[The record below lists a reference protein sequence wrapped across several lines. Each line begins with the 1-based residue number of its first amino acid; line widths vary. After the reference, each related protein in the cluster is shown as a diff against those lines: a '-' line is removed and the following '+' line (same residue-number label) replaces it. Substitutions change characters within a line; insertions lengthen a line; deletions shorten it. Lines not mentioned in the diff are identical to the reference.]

1 MLTPGDASYRA
12 AQRADLL
19 RFVDRAWHP
28 LGFGWLDENGVI
40 DPDRPVE
47 LWITCRMTHVAAL
60 GALAGEAPAPDG
72 PSHERLLELVEHGV
86 ASLRGALRDQECG
99 GWFAS
104 VGPDGPC
111 STAKQ
116 AYGHA
121 FVVLAASSA
130 VSAGASGAE
139 ALLAEA
145 LDVAARRFWDE
156 GAGLVVDEWDREWCT
171 LDPYRGVNAN
181 MHAVESFLA
190 AGDVT
195 GERIW
200 HERAGRIAAR
210 VVAWARENQWRIPEH
225 FDESWTPRLDHH
237 RDQPAHPFQPFGA
250 TVGHGLEWARL
261 LLAVE
266 ATLGPDAPQG
276 LLEAATALTE
286 GAVLDGWSPNG
297 IPGFVYTTD
306 WEGQAVV
313 ELRMHWVVAEA
324 INTAWCLWRRTGEQ
338 HYLDWTKEWWLYVDR
353 FLVDHERGSWHHE
366 LDDQNRVSRQ
376 VWPGKPDVYHAY
388 QTALLPECP
397 LTPSFATALADTAR
411 AVHVG

>member
-1 MLTPGDASYRA
+1 MQTPGDPTCRR

-19 RFVDRAWHP
+19 RFVDRTRHP
-28 LGFGWLDENGVI
+28 LGFGWADDDGAI
-40 DPDRPVE
+40 DADRPVE

-60 GALAGEAPAPDG
+60 GALAGEAPAADG
-72 PSHERLLELVEHGV
+72 PSRERLLALVEHGV
-86 ASLRGALRDQECG
+86 ASLRGPLHDADHG

-104 VGPDGPC
+104 IGADGPV

-130 VSAGASGAE
+130 VAVGAPGAE
-139 ALLAEA
+139 ALLTEA
-145 LDVAARRFWDE
+145 LDVVVDRFWDE
-156 GAGLVVDEWDREWCT
+156 ETGLLVDEWDRGWDV

-181 MHAVESFLA
+181 MHGVEAFLA

-195 GERIW
+195 GDQRW
-200 HERAGRIAAR
+200 HERAGRIGAR
-210 VVAWARENQWRIPEH
+210 VVGWAAANEWRIPEH
-225 FDESWTPRLDHH
+225 FDESWVPQLDHH

-266 ATLGPDAPQG
+266 ATLGERAPEG
-276 LLEAATALTE
+276 LAAAASALTE
-286 GAVLDGWSPNG
+286 RAVADGWSTDG
-297 IPGFVYTTD
+297 APGFVYTTD
-306 WEGQAVV
+306 WEGQPVV
-313 ELRMHWVVAEA
+313 RLRMHWVLAEA
-324 INTAWCLWRRTGEQ
+324 INTAWCLWLRTQESR
-338 HYLDWTKEWWLYVDR
+338 YLDWYDEWWKYADR
-353 FLVDHERGSWHHE
+353 HLVDHERGSWHHE
-366 LDDQNRVSRQ
+366 LDEHNRVSRT

-397 LTPSFATALADTAR
+397 LAPSFATALAKSAP
-411 AVHVG
+411 AP